1 MNLFLIFMLV
11 LLAILL
17 AILFTCKMSVLGAG
31 ETKKMFIQ
39 SPWLEEIA
47 AGRKTTEG
55 RVGPDG
61 KYKDWIG
68 EEVVF
73 FNEKIEVPGKVTEV
87 IHYDNLESYINGEG
101 WKTCAPHVESEQ
113 KAYEAYRAIV
123 MKKKG
128 KNKQVFSDT
137 RIDKK
142 GGINAIR
149 LEIKK

>member
-1 MNLFLIFMLV
+1 MNLLLIFML
-11 LLAILL
+11 LAIL
-17 AILFTCKMSVLGAG
+17 AILFTCKMSVSGAG
-31 ETKKMFIQ
+31 ETKKMFVQ

-68 EEVVF
+68 EEVMFV
-73 FNEKIEVPGKVTEV
+73 NDQLEVPAKVTDV
-87 IHYDNLESYINGEG
+87 IHYDNLESYMNGEG
-101 WKTCAPHVESEQ
+101 WKKCAPHVESEK
-113 KAYEAYRAIV
+113 KAYEAYHAIV
-123 MKKKG
+123 MAKKG
-128 KNKQVFSDT
+128 KNKQVFSDK
-137 RIDKK
+137 RIDKN